1 MTTAYAGLLGFRDV
15 GGLRTNEGGHVRRG
29 LLYRSGTPQFLDA
42 DAARALLADTGIR
55 ATIDLRL
62 PHEVAVEGRG
72 PLDELGVRHLP
83 HPFSIND
90 TVSPDSAVAPMPGD
104 DPLVTRYLAY
114 LAQDAAGV
122 VSLISRLLDPAVLP
136 ALVHCTVGKDR
147 TGVAVAL
154 LLAAIGV
161 RREDIV
167 ADYAA
172 APDDVVAS
180 MHRLREMASYG
191 SAADLYPPQVWTAPP
206 DAMERFLDNIDRRY
220 GGVLTLL
227 ADNGVGPEAVDR
239 LTALLITHDD
249 TIPEDRTCR

>member
-1 MTTAYAGLLGFRDV
+1 MTTSYAGLLGFRDV
-15 GGLRTNEGGHVRRG
+15 GGLRTNDRGRVRRG
-29 LLYRSGTPQFLDA
+29 LLYRSGTPQFLDL
-42 DAARALLADTGIR
+42 DAARALIADTGIR

-83 HPFSIND
+83 HSFSIND
-90 TVSPDSAVAPMPGD
+90 TVSPDSAVAPMPGH
-104 DPLVTRYLAY
+104 DPLVTRYLTY
-114 LAQDAAGV
+114 LTEDAAGV
-122 VSLISRLLDPAVLP
+122 VSLIFRLLEPGVLP
-136 ALVHCTVGKDR
+136 VLVHCTVGKDR

-154 LLAAIGV
+154 LLDAIGV

-167 ADYAA
+167 VDYAA
-172 APDDVVAS
+172 AADDVIAS

-191 SAADLYPPQVWTAPP
+191 AAADLYPPQVWTAPP
-206 DAMERFLDNIDRRY
+206 DAMERFLDNIDHRF

-239 LTALLITHDD
+239 LTALLITHDN
-249 TIPEDRTCR
+249 TVPEDTTCR

>member
-1 MTTAYAGLLGFRDV
+1 MTTSYAGLLGFRDV
-15 GGLRTNEGGHVRRG
+15 GGLRTNDGGQVRRG
-29 LLYRSGTPQFLDA
+29 LLYRSGTPQFLDS
-42 DAARALLADTGIR
+42 DAARALIADTGIR

-104 DPLVTRYLAY
+104 DPLVTRYLTY

-122 VSLISRLLDPAVLP
+122 VSLISRLLDPGVLP
-136 ALVHCTVGKDR
+136 VLVHCTVGKDR

-154 LLAAIGV
+154 LLDAIGV

-172 APDDVVAS
+172 ASDDVVAS
-180 MHRLREMASYG
+180 MRRLREMASYG
-191 SAADLYPPQVWTAPP
+191 ATADLYPPQVWTAPP
-206 DAMERFLDNIDRRY
+206 DAMERFLDNIDDRY

-249 TIPEDRTCR
+249 TVPEDTTCR

>member
-1 MTTAYAGLLGFRDV
+1 MTTSYAGLLGFRDV
-15 GGLRTNEGGHVRRG
+15 GGLRTHDGGHVRHG
-29 LLYRSGTPQFLDA
+29 LLYRSGTPQFLDP
-42 DAARALLADTGIR
+42 DAARALITDTGIR

-62 PHEVAVEGRG
+62 PHEVAIEGRG

-83 HPFSIND
+83 HPFSIRD
-90 TVSPDSAVAPMPGD
+90 TVAPDSAVAPMPGD

-114 LAQDAAGV
+114 LAEDAAGV
-122 VSLISRLLDPAVLP
+122 VSLISRLLEPGVLP
-136 ALVHCTVGKDR
+136 VLVHCTVGKDR

-172 APDDVVAS
+172 APHDVVAS

-191 SAADLYPPQVWTAPP
+191 AAADVYPPQVWTAPP
-206 DAMERFLDNIDRRY
+206 DAMERFLDRVDRQY
-220 GGVLTLL
+220 KGVQNLL
-227 ADNGVGPEAVDR
+227 HDHGVGPEAIDR
-239 LTALLITHDD
+239 LTTLLITHDD
-249 TIPEDRTCR
+249 TEAEDKRCR